1 MDENEVNENEVTQE
15 TEEPKE
21 RSINELID
29 LPYSEMTDEEI
40 ARVVDFK
47 AAIKAR
53 DEEFK
58 RRMEEMQNHLDEIK
72 EVHMQTA
79 RNADALLAELTA
91 HAIADYKAVSNGQ
104 A

>member
-1 MDENEVNENEVTQE
+1 MDENESTQE
-15 TEEPKE
+15 TVKPKE

-53 DEEFK
+53 DTEFK
-58 RRMEEMQNHLDEIK
+58 RRMEEMQNHLEEIK
-72 EVHMQTA
+72 AVHMETA

-91 HAIADYKAVSNGQ
+91 HAINDYKAASNGQ

>member
-1 MDENEVNENEVTQE
+1 MDENESTQ
-15 TEEPKE
+15 EPKE

-47 AAIKAR
+47 ATIKAR
-53 DEEFK
+53 DDAYIQRQTELREH
-58 RRMEEMQNHLDEIK
+58 MEEIAAIHGEMAAKAEAQLK
-72 EVHMQTA
+72 
-79 RNADALLAELTA
+79 ELTA
-91 HAIADYKAVSNGQ
+91 HAINDYKAASNGQ